1 MMTRVTRLVQIG
13 GIALPLKTLLI
24 AVALYAMYSGGIIRI
39 ESPWIGAEVIPVND
53 TIRSQFG
60 LDKPGGL
67 LVNRV
72 YESSPAGE
80 AGLRRGDIVLN
91 IDQTPLYGTEDI
103 RTLLLSK
110 ARYETVSAIFL
121 RDGIVYSTNLTLD
134 FHATIL
140 QWTLWI
146 WAGSFLAG
154 MLGALTGLGGGVV
167 IVPMLA
173 LFFGI
178 DIHYAM
184 GASLVSI
191 IATSSGAA
199 AAYVRE
205 GFTNI
210 RIGMFMEMATTV
222 GAIVGAFLI
231 AIVPTHAIA
240 VIFGLVLLYSA
251 FFVSQPPKL
260 RPLDEVPDKLAAA
273 LRMDGHFPD
282 GGRDCSYHVHRVPE
296 GFAVM
301 FGAGILAGLLGIGA
315 GAAKVLAL
323 DQIMRIPFKVSI
335 TTSNFMIGVTA
346 AACAG
351 IYLSRGYIEPGLA
364 MPVMLGVVLGS
375 VVGAKVLVHAPA
387 RALRLLFGIV
397 LLVLACEMIF
407 SGFTGRI

>member
-184 GASLVSI
+184 GASL
-191 IATSSGAA
+191 TS
-199 AAYVRE
+199 
-205 GFTNI
+205 
-210 RIGMFMEMATTV
+210 
-222 GAIVGAFLI
+222 
-231 AIVPTHAIA
+231 
-240 VIFGLVLLYSA
+240 
-251 FFVSQPPKL
+251 
-260 RPLDEVPDKLAAA
+260 
-273 LRMDGHFPD
+273 
-282 GGRDCSYHVHRVPE
+282 
-296 GFAVM
+296 
-301 FGAGILAGLLGIGA
+301 
-315 GAAKVLAL
+315 
-323 DQIMRIPFKVSI
+323 
-335 TTSNFMIGVTA
+335 
-346 AACAG
+346 
-351 IYLSRGYIEPGLA
+351 
-364 MPVMLGVVLGS
+364 
-375 VVGAKVLVHAPA
+375 
-387 RALRLLFGIV
+387 
-397 LLVLACEMIF
+397 
-407 SGFTGRI
+407 